1 MEQQR
6 FIRLPEVRI
15 LTGLSRST
23 IYNLAGNGKFP
34 DRVSIGGGR
43 AIGWLES
50 EIQGWIAERVANRRV
65 PGAADTAPL
74 RQLLIGAP
82 LRKLQSVM
90 SNALAP
96 IKPTSAGALSTSDVA
111 GGR

>member
-23 IYNLAGNGKFP
+23 IYNLAGSGEFP

-50 EIQGWIAERVANRRV
+50 EIQGWIVN
-65 PGAADTAPL
+65 L
-74 RQLLIGAP
+74 RHYCGLITNSHEGW
-82 LRKLQSVM
+82 
-90 SNALAP
+90 
-96 IKPTSAGALSTSDVA
+96 TH
-111 GGR
+111 GGGSGGGYRCR